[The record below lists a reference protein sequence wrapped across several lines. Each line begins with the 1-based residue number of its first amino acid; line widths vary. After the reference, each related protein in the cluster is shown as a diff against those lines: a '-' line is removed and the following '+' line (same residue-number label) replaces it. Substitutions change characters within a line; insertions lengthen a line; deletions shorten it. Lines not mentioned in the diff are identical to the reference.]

1 MEEISFENRY
11 TVSVPMLREFQFRF
25 TPWWLKLLFL
35 AAGIYAVVRTCQ
47 LWHFTTGVMRFLLP
61 VIAVYLLVWP
71 LLRSHVAASSR
82 IKHLK
87 KLYDGV
93 IPETTV
99 TFGDTIEVSDAGNHS
114 SFRYD
119 QIMKTCRL
127 RHSYILMLNG
137 KFCIFLQPDGFTKGA
152 FQDFTTFLREK
163 CPDVKVC

>member
-11 TVSVPMLREFQFRF
+11 TISVPVLREFQSRF
-25 TPWWLKLLFL
+25 TPWWLKILFP
-35 AAGIYAVVRTCQ
+35 AAGLYALVRTWQ
-47 LWHFTTGVMRFLLP
+47 IWRFGVGPMQILLLM
-61 VIAVYLLVWP
+61 IAVYLLAWP
-71 LLRSHVAASSR
+71 LLRAQVYASSR

-93 IPETTV
+93 IPETVV
-99 TFGDTIEVSDAGNHS
+99 TFGDTIEISDSGNHS

-127 RHSYILMLNG
+127 KHSYILILKG
-137 KFCIFLQPDGFTKGA
+137 KFCIFLQPDGFTKGT
-152 FQDFTTFLREK
+152 FQDFAAFLREK

>member
-1 MEEISFENRY
+1 MEETRFENRY

-35 AAGIYAVVRTCQ
+35 AAGLYAIIRTWQ
-47 LWHFTTGVMRFLLP
+47 LWRFSVGVRQILLLL
-61 VIAVYLLVWP
+61 IAVYLLMWP
-71 LLRSHVAASSR
+71 LLRSHVAAASR

-127 RHSYILMLNG
+127 KRSYILMLNG
-137 KFCIFLQPDGFTKGA
+137 KFCIFLQPDGFTKGT
-152 FQDFTTFLREK
+152 FEQFTAFLREK
-163 CPDVKVC
+163 CPNVKVC

>member
-1 MEEISFENRY
+1 MEETIFENRY

-25 TPWWLKLLFL
+25 TPWWLKILFL
-35 AAGIYAVVRTCQ
+35 AVGLYAIVRTWQ
-47 LWHFTTGVMRFLLP
+47 VWRFGTGVMRILMP

-71 LLRSHVAASSR
+71 LLRSHAAAANR

-99 TFGDTIEVSDAGNHS
+99 TFRDTIEVSDAGNHS

-119 QIMKTCRL
+119 QIIKTFRL
-127 RHSYILMLNG
+127 KHSYILMLKG
-137 KFCIFLQPDGFTKGA
+137 KFCIFLQPDGFTKGT
-152 FQDFTTFLREK
+152 FQEFTAFLREK
-163 CPDVKVC
+163 CPNVKVC